1 MFTPSFFNVVDCLKA
16 MSFAPHATLKLKK
29 LNYDTF
35 KIENVPSIPCTFDG
49 DVPFELP
56 QIDNLHNHFG

>member
-1 MFTPSFFNVVDCLKA
+1 MFTPSFFSVADYLKA

-35 KIENVPSIPCTFDG
+35 KIENVPSIPSTFDG

-56 QIDNLHNHFG
+56 PIDNLHNHFG